1 MPTAAAKNDDD
12 HACPCQPHG
21 RASFLEEVMR
31 LTKKEKALLDE
42 IGAERKRLA
51 DKIEHLDK
59 FLATQKYNTTG
70 YCTVLRKELEI
81 VREYDKVLAEKAAL
95 FEEK

>member
-1 MPTAAAKNDDD
+1 MLFCLSCVSRA
-12 HACPCQPHG
+12 G

-31 LTKKEKALLDE
+31 LTKKEKDLLDE

-59 FLATQKYNTTG
+59 FLATQKYNTTE

-95 FEEK
+95 FEEE